1 MIQPESKMIDLC
13 GKMIV
18 PQFGEYNIIYEL
30 DSKPNF
36 ILYWVR
42 DYTAIFKKEI
52 TLLINSKQLKV
63 NEISRIDIIVGGDHG
78 QGNFRF
84 LMKLLFV
91 VKNTK
96 NIERTSSIA
105 YILCKKDNGGILKN
119 TIIDKHQRSFMLM
132 FDIIKIDNHQVFIDN
147 LCVISNLACLVI
159 LLGN

>member
-1 MIQPESKMIDLC
+1 MIDLC

-18 PQFGEYNIIYEL
+18 PQFNENNIIHEL

-84 LMKLLFV
+84 LMKLFFV

-96 NIERTSSIA
+96 NVERTSSIA
-105 YILCKKDNGGILKN
+105 YILCKKDNGGIY
-119 TIIDKHQRSFMLM
+119 S
-132 FDIIKIDNHQVFIDN
+132 KIP
-147 LCVISNLACLVI
+147 
-159 LLGN
+159 